1 MPPRRTSPSTRQQPP
16 RPRRRLCESTQDQA
30 RSDQAVPAAELA
42 LPGSALRARSL
53 ARPGTARVV
62 GFTGRTLVPRRGHPR
77 PRLARLDLSRTT
89 RRAHRG
95 LSRTTRNAHRGL
107 TRIIRRAPRGLSL
120 RHRAVLTFRHHM
132 TRVGFELLIYFEYN
146 IPWYYMYLSFFITGP
161 RLNIKKK

>member
-120 RHRAVLTFRHHM
+120 RPRAVLTFRHHM
-132 TRVGFELLIYFEYN
+132 TRVGFDSSYGYILNTIYHVLHVFVIFNLE
-146 IPWYYMYLSFFITGP
+146 I
-161 RLNIKKK
+161 